1 MKFVINS
8 LVFFFFSVQCLAQLN
23 CSSSKEKD
31 LSVTKTCKHK
41 NGKVSTIEKW
51 DANKY
56 WGSFEA
62 FNDSGKSIV
71 RYELRKVGGH
81 ASVQVNYHANGQIS
95 KLEYSSAP
103 DGGIQFYH
111 YIHHY
116 NEKGVQTQYYNL
128 SQPDGHPVL
137 FVPEELKQNPVVVPT
152 TTTKP
157 KECAAIAITKYTIQ
171 NHTRKQVR
179 LILSPNYQVNY
190 PKRSARVVLVDA
202 MTELEIDSILLSDKF
217 LDMETLFT
225 LSVDS
230 TQKDVSKRILIPNSE
245 KKPNILIHTWHV
257 ADKVGQVR
265 RRKG

>member
-1 MKFVINS
+1 MKIVINFLIFS
-8 LVFFFFSVQCLAQLN
+8 LLSVHCFSQLN
-23 CSSSKEKD
+23 CKSTKEKD
-31 LSVTKTCKHK
+31 LSTIKTCKHK

-62 FNDSGKSIV
+62 FNDSGKSIIK
-71 RYELRKVGGH
+71 YELRKVAGH

-137 FVPEELKQNPVVVPT
+137 FVPEELKQNPVVIPVKT
-152 TTTKP
+152 EKP
-157 KECAAIAITKYTIQ
+157 KECAAIALTKYTIQ
-171 NHTRKQVR
+171 NHTHKQVR

-190 PKRSARVVLVDA
+190 PKRNARVVLVEP
-202 MTELEIDSILLSDKF
+202 MSELEIDSILLSDKF
-217 LDMETLFT
+217 LEMETLFT
-225 LSVDS
+225 ISVDS
-230 TQKDVSKRILIPNSE
+230 TQKDVNKRILIPNSE
-245 KKPNILIHTWHV
+245 KKPNIVIHTWHV
-257 ADKVGQVR
+257 TDKVGRVR